1 MNRVAVVRQDL
12 IALFIVLF
20 AIFVVFYFVYW
31 VFPLAYIG
39 VIALIGG
46 VCVFAYWIYRQAR
59 GS

>member
-1 MNRVAVVRQDL
+1 MPIVRRDL

-20 AIFVVFYFVYW
+20 IVAGIFYFALGVGY
-31 VFPLAYIG
+31 PLMYIG

-46 VCVFAYWIYRQAR
+46 ACVFAYWIYRQAK